1 MEFEGVETNMEEV
14 SDEIVKKLLK
24 DQRPFFKYIREINEG
39 EVPAKL
45 ALQKV
50 GPLNHSRWL
59 TLATRILHLYT
70 RTENPCDGLRKVT
83 SFIMQVYG
91 PSWYHIKRAP
101 KFRSVPALLLPQ
113 MNYLKSQP
121 NQIFRGMLSWQIQGS

>member
-1 MEFEGVETNMEEV
+1 MEFEGVQTNMEEV

-59 TLATRILHLYT
+59 TLATRIL
-70 RTENPCDGLRKVT
+70 ENLEKPCDGLRKVT

-91 PSWYHIKRAP
+91 PSWY
-101 KFRSVPALLLPQ
+101 
-113 MNYLKSQP
+113 
-121 NQIFRGMLSWQIQGS
+121 

>member
-1 MEFEGVETNMEEV
+1 MELEGVETNMEEV

-59 TLATRILHLYT
+59 TLATRIL
-70 RTENPCDGLRKVT
+70 ENLEKPCDGFRKVT